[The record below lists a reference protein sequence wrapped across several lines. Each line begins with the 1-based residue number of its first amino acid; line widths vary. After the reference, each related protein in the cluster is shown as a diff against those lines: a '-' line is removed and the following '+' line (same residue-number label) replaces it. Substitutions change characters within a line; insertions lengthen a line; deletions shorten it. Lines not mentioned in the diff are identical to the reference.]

1 MSMSNYL
8 ENKILNHIA
17 NKEVYTAP
25 EKCYMAL
32 LTSSSTDET
41 IGEEVVA
48 LDYSRKP
55 IVFETSTEGILTNS
69 TDIVFDIASENWG
82 TLTSVAIYD
91 AETDGNPL
99 FYADLTAPQEVLQ
112 DNQIIFKTGKLT
124 IALD

>member
-1 MSMSNYL
+1 MSMTNYL

-25 EKCYMAL
+25 DKCYMAL
-32 LTSSSTDET
+32 LTSSSTDEA

-48 LDYSRKP
+48 SDYSRKP
-55 IVFETSTEGILTNS
+55 IVFETSTDGILTNA
-69 TDIVFDIASENWG
+69 TDVVFEIATESWG

-99 FYADLTAPQEVLQ
+99 FYTDLAVPQEVLQ